1 MQENKRKQQSFQYGA
16 MILLC
21 STILVKIIGA
31 IFKIPLSNLIGD
43 VGFGYFDS
51 AYQLFT
57 PIYTL
62 AMAGLPIAISRV
74 VAERMQQQRYRDV
87 RKSLRVT
94 QRIFLITGLTGFVI
108 MLLLIYPF
116 VHFTDATGKTIY
128 SLFAIAPSLL
138 FCCIMSAYRGYYEGL
153 RNMYPTAAS
162 DVIESLGKLILGYGF
177 AFIIMRI
184 TDDVALAAAGAMLGI
199 MVGGAASATFL
210 VLRYK
215 IKGDGITKEELET
228 APKPDSSKTIAKTII
243 AIAIPVV
250 LASLANSVSSL
261 VDVSLVKWQLTNMMD
276 KHADTI
282 RNIYDASI
290 KNYNFIQFKNGRELL
305 TNAEIPTF
313 LYGIRG
319 KAFTLYNLV
328 PTITSVLGVSALPV
342 LTSCWAKGEGDKT
355 LVKRNMES
363 TLKFT
368 ALIAMP
374 VGFGFLFLG
383 PQIMELMY
391 NTKASVEIGGVMLR
405 IYGVAAMFAGLAI
418 PMISMLQ
425 AIGKEKVSLRNVAIG
440 AALKVIVNFIFVGM
454 PNINI
459 KGAAIGTCVSY
470 CFIFI
475 ANLLSLIKYTGVMPN
490 IYKTIAKPV
499 IAALCCGIMA
509 LASGFVFGGF
519 GGIGTILQ
527 IAVAA
532 IVYFVVL
539 IVLNTFEEDDFA
551 SLPKG
556 DKILNILKKLKV
568 IR

>member
-16 MILLC
+16 IILLC
-21 STILVKIIGA
+21 STMLVKIIGA
-31 IFKIPLSNLIGD
+31 IFKIPLSRLIGD
-43 VGFGYFDS
+43 LGFGYFDS

-74 VAERMQQQRYRDV
+74 VAERMQQERYRDV
-87 RKSLRVT
+87 RKSLKVT
-94 QRIFLITGLTGFVI
+94 KKIFLITGLTGFVV

-116 VHFTDATGKTIY
+116 VHFTDATGKTVY

-177 AFIIMRI
+177 AYIIMKI
-184 TDDVALAAAGAMLGI
+184 SGDVALAAAGAMLGI

-210 VLRYK
+210 TLRYK
-215 IKGDGITKEELET
+215 LKGDGITEQEFT
-228 APKPDSSKTIAKTII
+228 DAPEPQGSKTIAKTII
-243 AIAIPVV
+243 MIAIPVV

-261 VDVSLVKWQLTNMMD
+261 VDVSMVKWQLTNMMGEF
-276 KHADTI
+276 ADDI
-282 RNIYDASI
+282 RKMYESSI
-290 KNYNFIQFKNGRELL
+290 VDYNSFSTNAL
-305 TNAEIPTF
+305 TNAELPTF

-342 LTSCWAKGEGDKT
+342 LTSCFAKGKGDKT
-355 LVKRNMES
+355 LVKRSIES
-363 TLKFT
+363 TMKFT

-374 VGFGFLFLG
+374 AGFGFLFLG
-383 PQIMELMY
+383 SEIMGLMY
-391 NTKASVEIGGVMLR
+391 DTVASVEIGGVMLR
-405 IYGVAAMFAGLAI
+405 IYGLAAMFAGLAI

-425 AIGKEKVSLRNVAIG
+425 AIGKEKISLRNVAIG
-440 AALKVIVNFIFVGM
+440 AALKVIVNFVFVGI
-454 PNINI
+454 PTINI
-459 KGAAIGTCVSY
+459 KGAAIGTFVSY
-470 CFIFI
+470 LFIFI
-475 ANLLSLIKYTGVMPN
+475 SNLSSLIKYTGVKPN
-490 IYKTIAKPV
+490 IYKTILKPF
-499 IAALCCGIMA
+499 IAALACGLSTVVLDLSAM
-509 LASGFVFGGF
+509 GK
-519 GGIGTILQ
+519 IGTVLEIG
-527 IAVAA
+527 VAA
-532 IVYFVVL
+532 VVYLVIL
-539 IVLNTFEEDDFA
+539 IILNTFEPDDVL

-556 DKILNILKKLKV
+556 EKILKVFRKLKV

>member
-16 MILLC
+16 IILLC
-21 STILVKIIGA
+21 STLLVKVIGA
-31 IFKIPLSNLIGD
+31 IFKIPLSRLIGD
-43 VGFGYFDS
+43 LGFGYFDS

-74 VAERMQQQRYRDV
+74 VAERMQQARYQDV
-87 RKSLRVT
+87 RKSLKVT
-94 QRIFLITGLTGFVI
+94 KKIFLITGLSGFVL

-116 VHFTDATGKTIY
+116 VRFTDATGKTIY

-177 AFIIMRI
+177 AYIIMKI
-184 TDDVALAAAGAMLGI
+184 SGDVAIAAAGAMLGI

-210 VLRYK
+210 TLRYK
-215 IKGDGITKEELET
+215 LKGDGITEHELATSPESQ
-228 APKPDSSKTIAKTII
+228 SSKTIAKTII
-243 AIAIPVV
+243 MIAIPVV

-261 VDVSLVKWQLTNMMD
+261 VDVSMVKWQLTNMMG
-276 KHADTI
+276 KFADDI
-282 RNIYDASI
+282 RNMYDASI
-290 KNYNFIQFKNGRELL
+290 ADYNAIQVANKMPELI
-305 TNAEIPTF
+305 NDEIPTF

-342 LTSCWAKGEGDKT
+342 LTSVWAKGSGDKA
-355 LVKRNMES
+355 LVKRSIES

-374 VGFGFLFLG
+374 AGLGFLFLG
-383 PQIMELMY
+383 PDIMNLMY
-391 NTKASVEIGGVMLR
+391 NTVASVEIGGVMLR
-405 IYGVAAMFAGLAI
+405 IYGLAAAFAGLAI

-425 AIGKEKVSLRNVAIG
+425 AIGKEKISLRNVGIG
-440 AALKVIVNFIFVGM
+440 AALKVIVNFIFVGI
-454 PNINI
+454 PTINI
-459 KGAAIGTCVSY
+459 KGAAIGTFVSY
-470 CFIFI
+470 FFIFV
-475 ANLLSLIKYTGVMPN
+475 ANLLSLIKYTGVKPN
-490 IYKTIAKPV
+490 IYKTILKPF
-499 IAALCCGIMA
+499 IAALCCGLSTIV
-509 LASGFVFGGF
+509 LNLSSFGK
-519 GGIGTILQ
+519 IGTVLEIG
-527 IAVAA
+527 VAA
-532 IVYFVVL
+532 VVYFVVL
-539 IVLNTFEEDDFA
+539 VIFKTFEPDDVL

-556 DKILNILKKLKV
+556 EKILKVLTKLKI

>member
-1 MQENKRKQQSFQYGA
+1 MQEKKRKQQSFQYGA

-21 STILVKIIGA
+21 STLLVKVIGA
-31 IFKIPLSNLIGD
+31 IFKIPLSILIGD
-43 VGFGYFDS
+43 LGFGYFDS

-74 VAERMQQQRYRDV
+74 VAERMQQAKYNDV
-87 RKSLRVT
+87 RQALKVT
-94 QRIFLITGLTGFVI
+94 KRIFIITGLTGFVI

-177 AFIIMRI
+177 AYVIMKI
-184 TDDVALAAAGAMLGI
+184 SGDVALAAAGAMLGI

-215 IKGDGITKEELET
+215 IKGDGITQEELEN
-228 APKPDSSKTIAKTII
+228 APLAESNKTIAKTII
-243 AIAIPVV
+243 LIAIPVV

-261 VDVSLVKWQLTNMMD
+261 VDVSMVKWQLTNMMG
-276 KHADTI
+276 KYADDI
-282 RNIYDASI
+282 RNMYASSI
-290 KNYNFIQFKNGRELL
+290 SDYNALNTEAL
-305 TNAEIPTF
+305 TNEQLPTF

-342 LTSCWAKGEGDKT
+342 LTSCFAKGSGDKQ
-355 LVKRNMES
+355 LVKRNIES

-368 ALIAMP
+368 ALISMP
-374 VGFGFLFLG
+374 AGLGFLFLG
-383 PQIMELMY
+383 SDIMGLMY
-391 NTKASVEIGGVMLR
+391 NTTASVEIGGVMLR
-405 IYGVAAMFAGLAI
+405 IYGLAAMFAGLAI

-425 AIGKEKVSLRNVAIG
+425 AIGKEKISLRNVAIG
-440 AALKVIVNFIFVGM
+440 AALKVIVNFIFVGI
-454 PNINI
+454 PTVNI
-459 KGAAIGTCVSY
+459 KGAAIGTFVSY
-470 CFIFI
+470 FFIFI
-475 ANLLSLIKYTGVMPN
+475 SNLLSLMKYTGVKPN
-490 IYKTIAKPV
+490 IWKTILKPF
-499 IAALCCGIMA
+499 IAALCCGVSTVI
-509 LASGFVFGGF
+509 LDLSFIGK
-519 GGIGTILQ
+519 IGTVFEIG
-527 IAVAA
+527 VAA
-532 IVYFVVL
+532 LVYVIVL
-539 IVLNTFEEDDFA
+539 IVLNTFEAEDVTT
-551 SLPKG
+551 LPKG
-556 DKILNILKKLKV
+556 DKILKLFTKLKI

>member
-16 MILLC
+16 IILLC
-21 STILVKIIGA
+21 STMLVKIIGA
-31 IFKIPLSNLIGD
+31 IFKIPLSRLIGD
-43 VGFGYFDS
+43 LGFGYFDS

-74 VAERMQQQRYRDV
+74 VAERMQQERYRDV
-87 RKSLRVT
+87 RKSLKVT
-94 QRIFLITGLTGFVI
+94 KKIFLITGLTGFVV

-116 VHFTDATGKTIY
+116 VHFTDATGKTVY

-177 AFIIMRI
+177 AYIIMKI
-184 TDDVALAAAGAMLGI
+184 SGDVALAAAGAMLGI

-210 VLRYK
+210 TLRYK
-215 IKGDGITKEELET
+215 LKGDGITEQEFT
-228 APKPDSSKTIAKTII
+228 DAPEPQGSKTIAKTII
-243 AIAIPVV
+243 MIAIPVV

-261 VDVSLVKWQLTNMMD
+261 VDVSMVKWQLTNMMGEF
-276 KHADTI
+276 ADDI
-282 RNIYDASI
+282 RKMYESSI
-290 KNYNFIQFKNGRELL
+290 VDYNSFSTNAL
-305 TNAEIPTF
+305 TNAELPTF

-342 LTSCWAKGEGDKT
+342 LTSCFAKGKGDKT
-355 LVKRNMES
+355 LVKRSIES
-363 TLKFT
+363 TMKFT

-374 VGFGFLFLG
+374 AGFGFLFLG
-383 PQIMELMY
+383 SETMGLMY
-391 NTKASVEIGGVMLR
+391 DTVASVEIGGVMLR
-405 IYGVAAMFAGLAI
+405 IYGLAAMFAGLAI

-425 AIGKEKVSLRNVAIG
+425 AIGKEKISLRNVAIG
-440 AALKVIVNFIFVGM
+440 AALKVIVNFVFVGI
-454 PNINI
+454 PTINI
-459 KGAAIGTCVSY
+459 KGAAIGTFVSY
-470 CFIFI
+470 LFIFI
-475 ANLLSLIKYTGVMPN
+475 SNLSSLIKYTGVKPN
-490 IYKTIAKPV
+490 IYKTILKPF
-499 IAALCCGIMA
+499 IAALACGLSTVVLDLSAM
-509 LASGFVFGGF
+509 GK
-519 GGIGTILQ
+519 IGTVLEIG
-527 IAVAA
+527 VAA
-532 IVYFVVL
+532 VVYLVIL
-539 IVLNTFEEDDFA
+539 IILNTFEPDDVL

-556 DKILNILKKLKV
+556 EKILKVFRKLKV